1 MSGHSKWA
9 SIKHKKG
16 LMDARRGKLFTKL
29 IREITVAA
37 RLGGGDPESNPR
49 LRTVIAKAKEANMPK
64 ENIEKAIKKG
74 TGELEGYSLEEVTY
88 EGYGPGG
95 VAIMIDA
102 MTDNKNRTTAEIRS
116 ILTKSGGNLGEN
128 GCVSWIFEKK
138 GVITISTEKYDEN
151 TVVEVAL
158 EAGAEDVRNEGDV
171 WEVITA
177 PEDFVNVKEAFLD
190 RGIEIIMSDIM
201 RLPKSTVKLED
212 EKSASKILSLIER
225 LEDND
230 DVQNVAANFDIPDE
244 IMEKVGHQVK

>member
-74 TGELEGYSLEEVTY
+74 TGELEGFSLEEVTY

-95 VAIMIDA
+95 VAIMIDT

-151 TVVEVAL
+151 TVMEVAL

-244 IMEKVGHQVK
+244 IMEKIGHQVR

>member
-9 SIKHKKG
+9 SIRHKKG

-74 TGELEGYSLEEVTY
+74 TGELEGYSLEEVIY

-102 MTDNKNRTTAEIRS
+102 MTDNKNRTTAEIRN

-138 GVITISTEKYDEN
+138 GIITVSTDRYDEN
-151 TVVEVAL
+151 TVMEIAL
-158 EAGAEDVRNEGDV
+158 ESGAEDVRNEGDV
-171 WEVITA
+171 WEIITD
-177 PEDFVNVKEAFLD
+177 PEDFVTVREAFLNK
-190 RGIEIIMSDIM
+190 GIEIIMSDIM
-201 RLPKSTVKLED
+201 RIPKSTVKLED
-212 EKSASKILSLIER
+212 EKSATKILNLIEK

-244 IMEKVGHQVK
+244 IMEKIGHQVK